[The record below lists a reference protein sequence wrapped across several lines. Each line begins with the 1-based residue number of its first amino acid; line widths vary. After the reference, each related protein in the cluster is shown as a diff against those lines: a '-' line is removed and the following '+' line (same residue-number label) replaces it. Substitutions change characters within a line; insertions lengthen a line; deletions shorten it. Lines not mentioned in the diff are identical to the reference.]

1 MSVRWNQAHLIP
13 YKWMRLYCFE
23 FSVLQLRQ
31 RPTKQYKRKKELKEG
46 RHLSHHPDGKILTLN
61 LVKTWLE
68 RMSKLCTSWVW
79 QATHVDDSNC
89 EQKVSEKKKTF
100 EIFNCSKFKASKMAH
115 FQSLRWLKSS
125 VPFMGGFVDWTVVET
140 PHVISDE

>member
-89 EQKVSEKKKTF
+89 EQKVSEKKKH
-100 EIFNCSKFKASKMAH
+100 SKFLIVQNLKLPKWHIFKVWGGSKAQFPSWEA
-115 FQSLRWLKSS
+115 L
-125 VPFMGGFVDWTVVET
+125 WTEL
-140 PHVISDE
+140 